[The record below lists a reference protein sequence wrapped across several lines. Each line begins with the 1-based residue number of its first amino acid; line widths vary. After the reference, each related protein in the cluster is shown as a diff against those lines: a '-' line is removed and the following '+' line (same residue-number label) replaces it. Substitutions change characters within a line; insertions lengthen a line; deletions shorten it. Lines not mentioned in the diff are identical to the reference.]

1 MTKRPEPNR
10 HVMLLLNLGLM
21 KIRLGSA
28 SDLFFL
34 LLAEAPFIP
43 VHRTGF
49 SGAIVIKGKPF
60 SRGKEVFNMAMNN
73 INLEE
78 MKSFVEE
85 VKQDLAKSKR
95 TKKVECS
102 WNFDERKPQMGS
114 KLQHPKGE
122 TTLQSDLAPFMGGT
136 GSAPDPIQY
145 CLFGLA
151 ACFAGTFMSTATT
164 MGIRI
169 ESLKVSAENSLDFS
183 KTIGLTKNPIT
194 EKVKIVT
201 EVKSDANKEQL
212 KDLERLT
219 RERCPGVYC
228 LINPI
233 PLELEL
239 VHVR

>member
-1 MTKRPEPNR
+1 M
-10 HVMLLLNLGLM
+10 
-21 KIRLGSA
+21 
-28 SDLFFL
+28 
-34 LLAEAPFIP
+34 
-43 VHRTGF
+43 
-49 SGAIVIKGKPF
+49 AI
-60 SRGKEVFNMAMNN
+60 NN
-73 INLEE
+73 INLEG
-78 MKSFVEE
+78 MKGFVEE

-102 WNFDERKPQMGS
+102 WNFDEGKPQMGS

-122 TTLQSDLAPFMGGT
+122 TTMHSDLAPFMGGS

-151 ACFAGTFMSTATT
+151 ACFAGTFMSTATM
-164 MGIRI
+164 MGIKI
-169 ESLKVSAENSLDFS
+169 QGLKVSAENSLDFS

-194 EKVKIVT
+194 EKVKIVA
-201 EVKSDANKEQL
+201 EVRSDASKEQL

-228 LINPI
+228 LVNPI

-239 VHVR
+239 IHVR

>member
-1 MTKRPEPNR
+1 M
-10 HVMLLLNLGLM
+10 
-21 KIRLGSA
+21 
-28 SDLFFL
+28 
-34 LLAEAPFIP
+34 
-43 VHRTGF
+43 
-49 SGAIVIKGKPF
+49 
-60 SRGKEVFNMAMNN
+60 NMAMNN

-85 VKQDLAKSKR
+85 VKQDLAKSKK

-102 WNFDERKPQMGS
+102 WNFDERTPQIGS
-114 KLQHPKGE
+114 KLQHPRGE
-122 TTLQSDLAPFMGGT
+122 TTLHSDLAPFMGGS

-151 ACFAGTFMSTATT
+151 ACFTGTFMSTATM
-164 MGIRI
+164 MGIKI
-169 ESLKVSAENSLDFS
+169 QSLKVSAENSMDLS
-183 KTIGLTKNPIT
+183 KTIGLTNNPIT

-201 EVKSDANKEQL
+201 EVKSDAKKEQL
-212 KDLERLT
+212 EDLERLT